1 MLDKLIIT
9 VTCDGTLAF
18 PKNPNSPKPTEFKA
32 IADEY
37 IRSVNAGASL
47 VHTHGS
53 YTKDTKI
60 QPDGRQLQSPV
71 VEGWQEITDRIY
83 GAVGKS
89 VIVQHGLASMRLEE
103 KLELWKML
111 EPDMSSINF
120 NSHDEYFQPDPDVAP
135 NPCYSVHP
143 IPELREYASLAK
155 KHGVKLEIECFST
168 GAFWAIEY
176 VRRGDFWTEDDQR
189 QQEPDLLEDPLWCTF
204 FIAWPGQGWQ
214 PPSAKALIH
223 MADHRPDRVNWN
235 TSCMDPDPAKY
246 WGVIAQAIIMGGHV
260 RVGMEDGPRLT
271 NGEWAQSNGEL
282 VEKTVRIATEIGR
295 EIASPEEAREII
307 GLPQRK

>member
-1 MLDKLIIT
+1 MDKLIIT
-9 VTCDGTLAF
+9 VTCDGTMAL
-18 PKNPNSPKPTEFKA
+18 PKNPNSPQPTEFKP

-37 IRSVNAGASL
+37 IRSINAGASL

-53 YTKDTKI
+53 YTMDTKI

-71 VEGWQEITDRIY
+71 IEGWQEITERIY
-83 GAVGKS
+83 GACGKS
-89 VIVQHGLASMRLEE
+89 VIMQHGLASMRLEE
-103 KLELWKML
+103 KLDLWKLL

-120 NSHDEYFQPDPDVAP
+120 NSHDEYFQPDADVAP

-155 KHGVKLEIECFST
+155 KNGVKLEIECFGT
-168 GAFWAIEY
+168 GAFWAIDY
-176 VRRGDFWTEDDQR
+176 IRRGDFWTEDGER
-189 QQEPDLLEDPLWCTF
+189 QQEPDLLADPLWCTF

-214 PPSAKALIH
+214 PPSARALFH

-271 NGEWAQSNGEL
+271 NGEWAKSNGDL
-282 VEKTVRIATEIGR
+282 VEKTVRIAKEVGR

-307 GLPQRK
+307 GLPQR